1 MNCNQPLL
9 CRGWLFNITFWYK
22 NINKQND
29 KASRKH
35 ATKQM
40 AKLTNTQIDAL
51 VSEARQRIED
61 ANLEK
66 VNKLAKTNKKLAEY
80 LKLRKQYE
88 DICNKRNQLDSAL
101 MNMRSDMN
109 SSADFVKNNF
119 SINYDG
125 KLSIDTWR
133 LGNELRNKLVI
144 HTIGKDFDV
153 NEVLNNLIKEYI
165 K

>member
-1 MNCNQPLL
+1 
-9 CRGWLFNITFWYK
+9 
-22 NINKQND
+22 
-29 KASRKH
+29 
-35 ATKQM
+35 M

-51 VSEARQRIED
+51 VNEAKQRIED

-109 SSADFVKNNF
+109 SSADFQKNNLNI
-119 SINYDG
+119 SYDG
-125 KLSIDTWR
+125 KLSVDTWR

-144 HTIGKDFDV
+144 HTIGKDFDIDV
-153 NEVLNNLIKEYI
+153 VLNNLIKEYI